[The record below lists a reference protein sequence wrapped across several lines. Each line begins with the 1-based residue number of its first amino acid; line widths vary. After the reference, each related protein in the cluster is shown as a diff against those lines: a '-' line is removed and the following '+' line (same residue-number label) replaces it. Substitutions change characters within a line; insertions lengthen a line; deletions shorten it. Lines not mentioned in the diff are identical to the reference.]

1 LIYYRVFEPPTDRY
15 LSIINSGDL
24 KYINSEKGKELL
36 RRIHIT
42 YDSYVQTTIDYEK
55 KLKEKILPI
64 ISERHPGIIIKKGDN
79 TVSME
84 EYCNIIYNSIQ
95 KDKELISSLILLE
108 EYQKNKINWLSMY
121 TVLIEDLGAEIKE
134 ILSE

>member
-1 LIYYRVFEPPTDRY
+1 
-15 LSIINSGDL
+15 
-24 KYINSEKGKELL
+24 
-36 RRIHIT
+36 
-42 YDSYVQTTIDYEK
+42 
-55 KLKEKILPI
+55 
-64 ISERHPGIIIKKGDN
+64 
-79 TVSME
+79 ME